1 MIDIFNKNKVK
12 ALEKQISYY
21 ERLLEAKNKTITQ
34 LHSNIS
40 SNNKTIDKLLSDNGK
55 LIDWIEKIL
64 DEVGVKTTCGYN
76 ENIRIPYTV
85 NIRELSPN
93 DYKSINDM
101 INIKCIQVPAITFI
115 RRSC

>member
-40 SNNKTIDKLLSDNGK
+40 
-55 LIDWIEKIL
+55 
-64 DEVGVKTTCGYN
+64 
-76 ENIRIPYTV
+76 
-85 NIRELSPN
+85 
-93 DYKSINDM
+93 
-101 INIKCIQVPAITFI
+101 
-115 RRSC
+115 